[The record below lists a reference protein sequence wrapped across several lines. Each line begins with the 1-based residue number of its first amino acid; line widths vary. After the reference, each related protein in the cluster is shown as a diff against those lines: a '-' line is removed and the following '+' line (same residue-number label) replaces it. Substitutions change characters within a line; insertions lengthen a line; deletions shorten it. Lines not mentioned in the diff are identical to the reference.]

1 MKILKPLIALT
12 ILTTTPTQAKPPE
25 ITVSVNN
32 VINRHI
38 AKKELTGAVTMA
50 IHKGKIIHFSALG
63 MANKEKNIPMQKNT
77 LFRIA
82 SLTKNYSALLIKIL
96 EEQGKLSIH
105 DKVSKY
111 LPEFKNIKLKLD
123 DNHGEIDLRIWH
135 LMSHTSGVDIPP
147 AYHKSP
153 NLKTAASSIADQPLH
168 FRPGTQ
174 WKYSKGMD
182 VCGRIIEIVSGKPFD
197 QFLKEQI
204 TTPLSLTDT
213 AYYVPDEQA
222 HRIAVVYMP
231 NKEKTDIIPGNH
243 PSYITAPKKG
253 SKPNPS
259 SGLISSTQDVAT
271 YYTMLLNKG
280 VHNGKRIVSEQS
292 VQELVKNWTGNLKTN
307 GAPNTPSTGIS
318 WGLGFGIVYTPTG
331 VTSML
336 SPGTYGHGGAYG
348 NQAWVDPTTQTIYI
362 LMIQRKG
369 FGNGDFC
376 NLRKEFQQAISDHLP
391 E

>member
-1 MKILKPLIALT
+1 
-12 ILTTTPTQAKPPE
+12 
-25 ITVSVNN
+25 
-32 VINRHI
+32 
-38 AKKELTGAVTMA
+38 MA
-50 IHKGKIIHFSALG
+50 IHKGTIIHFSALG
-63 MANKEKNIPMQKNT
+63 IANKEKNIPMRKDT

-105 DKVSKY
+105 DKVEKY
-111 LPEFKNIKLKLD
+111 LPEFKNIKLKLT
-123 DNHGEIDLRIWH
+123 DNQGEIDLRISH

-147 AYHKSP
+147 DYHTSP
-153 NLKTAASSIADQPLH
+153 NLKTAAAAIADQPLN
-168 FRPGTQ
+168 FRPGSQ

-182 VCGRIIEIVSGKPFD
+182 VCGRIIEIVSGKTFD

-222 HRIAVVYMP
+222 HRIAVVYTP
-231 NKEKTDIIPGNH
+231 NKEKNDIVPGNH

-253 SKPNPS
+253 TKPNPS

-280 VHNGKRIVSEQS
+280 IHQGKRIVSEQS
-292 VQELVKNWTGNLKTN
+292 VQELVKNWTANLTTN
-307 GAPNTPSTGIS
+307 KSPNNQSTGMA
-318 WGLGFGIVYTPTG
+318 WGLGFGHVNTPTA

-348 NQAWVDPTTQTIYI
+348 NQAWVDPITQTIYI

-369 FGNGDFC
+369 FGNGDLC
-376 NLRKEFQQAISDHLP
+376 DLRREFQQAISDNLP